1 MILKCKDTLRGSF
14 LRGKIVAYMVTYGE
28 NMSKEFMQTLCPSA
42 RLRMKCRLVG
52 CRLVLR
58 RIYAGAEFSIERGTG
73 GDSVPAVVW
82 EIDDAEEKGLR
93 EYYPEDLFEKIKFQ
107 LMAEKSK
114 AEKMRLEVFMLV
126 PQGSEPA
133 LPDEE
138 YIEKIAA
145 AYEEHGFD
153 FWYVEQAMDDTADS
167 MKGGN
172 GDGALYTGTD

>member
-1 MILKCKDTLRGSF
+1 M
-14 LRGKIVAYMVTYGE
+14 AYMVAYSE
-28 NMSKEFMQTLCPSA
+28 NMCADFMQSLCPSA
-42 RLRMKCRLVG
+42 RLKLKCHLIG

-73 GDSVPAVVW
+73 EDSVPAVVW
-82 EIDDAEEKGLR
+82 EIDEAGEKDLMG
-93 EYYPEDLFEKIKFQ
+93 YYPEGLYEKVCFS
-107 LMAEKSK
+107 LRLEKVQI
-114 AEKMRLEVFMLV
+114 EVFMFVLR
-126 PQGSEPA
+126 GEEPA

-172 GDGALYTGTD
+172 ENGIIHAGTD